1 MAEEPSASPAAGG
14 RRRAQGVDLAVG
26 RRLRERRVML
36 GLTLQQVA
44 EQVGITH
51 QQLAKYER
59 GANRLSAG
67 LLHETAQAL
76 GADVGHFFEGLEPG
90 GRDGA
95 EPAGARGRRRMVLR
109 LVRDVAGIGDRRHR
123 AALCQLARALAALP
137 RAAAPDDPR
146 AG

>member
-1 MAEEPSASPAAGG
+1 MAEEPSPSPAARG

-36 GLTLQQVA
+36 GLTLRQVA
-44 EQVGITH
+44 ERVGITH

-59 GANRLSAG
+59 GANRVPAARLYQ
-67 LLHETAQAL
+67 TARAL

-90 GRDGA
+90 GRERA
-95 EPAGARGRRRMVLR
+95 EPAGARGRRRMVLG
-109 LVRDVAGIGDRRHR
+109 LVRDVAGIGDRGVQV
-123 AALCQLARALAALP
+123 AVCELARALASPGAGA
-137 RAAAPDDPR
+137 RDDLR